1 MGQNGVGTCTK
12 CDATGNR
19 RHEKPCKEELEL
31 LPHSTDLRF
40 DGSLMR
46 QAYNVGKSGDWKGFL
61 ENDKLSAWTSVQVGE
76 CYNEVEQKDEGPQS
90 IAQQIL
96 HKRTD
101 FLRRIIV
108 PVVVCVPS
116 FLTGIR
122 LKSTSGESLEGT
134 ERSSATGGVR
144 RAVASVIGRHQT
156 ESWSHKDGTDRQEA
170 KVFRPHA
177 APNRVC
183 DSLINALKLQA
194 HHQKNSDSPA
204 VVAQGLLLKRWLK
217 IMDGLRRFIMLDN
230 HEAVKV
236 GDFAK
241 KMESRPVVKP
251 NFTTD
256 FLEAVVREGGS

>member
-1 MGQNGVGTCTK
+1 MK
-12 CDATGNR
+12 
-19 RHEKPCKEELEL
+19 
-31 LPHSTDLRF
+31 
-40 DGSLMR
+40 
-46 QAYNVGKSGDWKGFL
+46 VGK
-61 ENDKLSAWTSVQVGE
+61 
-76 CYNEVEQKDEGPQS
+76 CCNEVEQKDEGPQS

-96 HKRTD
+96 HKKADHRASRRTKSGH
-101 FLRRIIV
+101 I
-108 PVVVCVPS
+108 VVCVPS

-134 ERSSATGGVR
+134 GRRSATGGVR
-144 RAVASVIGRHQT
+144 RAVASIIGRPQT

-183 DSLINALKLQA
+183 DKLINALKLQA

-217 IMDGLRRFIMLDN
+217 IMDGLRRFIMVDN

-241 KMESRPVVKP
+241 KMESRPVVKL

-256 FLEAVVREGGS
+256 FPEVVVRGGGS